1 LLSVTKAKKR
11 KGENIMVKIIET
23 KEAFLEVIEGKLYT
37 TEPRDKYMMVA
48 VYSKEEKKTL
58 FYKAEKDIFSKT
70 ADLDVEVWNQGE
82 LVTSVSGV
90 HPYFSER
97 VYVNKVFLWDNED
110 CFKIRFSVLRRQLN
124 RVSPGK
130 QRRAKFLSANFEEPK
145 KKVYRDPEEDYMFD
159 FDEAP
164 FEYSEKVLVQE
175 GELSYMARRVDIGW
189 KEEEVYVANIQ
200 EDYDFRYYKDSGKAY
215 LYKGKKV
222 VFANYAGNN
231 RSFPIRLNGLL
242 PRVPDSFIKKMNA
255 FILENHISP
264 YEREAVRHQLDT
276 ANKQSLSALF
286 RFESGGDPFLPYEEW
301 EKFESLIYLSYYKG
315 LQAFAGEEFI
325 SRDLGKL
332 SRNRRLN
339 EKIRDA
345 ETKKQVMEA
354 LLPQL
359 TSKQVAKMKFSSG
372 FGSGSGMMLLVSM
385 MENKDQIE
393 KVLKSKE
400 YMLYPREIASI
411 EPKNIKEKKK
421 LIAETIGLARFEQ
434 LVVKGLNR
442 SEATERNPFLQPDTF
457 FVRDTLA
464 YMKVVGNFT
473 KEQKAELAKAKTF
486 REMHDKLHGM
496 VKERR
501 DATYSKPIEYTNKE
515 RALEVDNGQFCLS
528 LAHSKKELSDV
539 GKAMGICVGS
549 IYAEP
554 AYNKKLGIAIVWEE
568 DKPVFCIELD
578 KKFQSVRQAKMR
590 FNNRLNCEE
599 NKELADFFYG
609 WMTDN
614 GLLID
619 TLDISK
625 DVLAKY
631 KK

>member
-1 LLSVTKAKKR
+1 MMKT
-11 KGENIMVKIIET
+11 IET
-23 KEAFLEVIEGKLYT
+23 AEEFLEVTKGKIYT
-37 TEPRDKYMMVA
+37 TEPKDKYMMVA

-164 FEYSEKVLVQE
+164 FEYSEKVLVKE
-175 GELSYMARRVDIGW
+175 GELSYMARRVDVGW

-200 EDYDFRYYKDSGKAY
+200 EDYDFRYYKGSGKAY

-264 YEREAVRHQLDT
+264 YEREAVRHQLDA
-276 ANKQSLSALF
+276 ANKQSPSSLF
-286 RFESGGDPFLPYEEW
+286 RFESGVGPFLPYEEW

-325 SRDLGKL
+325 SRNLGKL

-345 ETKKQVMEA
+345 ETKKQVMKA

-359 TSKQVAKMKFSSG
+359 TSKQAAKMKFSSG

-464 YMKVVGNFT
+464 YMKIVGNFT
-473 KEQKAELAKAKTF
+473 KEQIAELTKAKTF

-501 DATYSKPIEYTNKE
+501 DATYSESIEYTNKE
-515 RALEVDNGQFCLS
+515 RALEADNGQFRLS

-554 AYNKKLGIAIVWEE
+554 AYNKKLGIAIVWEG

-590 FNNRLNCEE
+590 FNNRINCEE

-614 GLLID
+614 ELLID